1 MSYDDY
7 PPQAKALLKL
17 TACSTTLRGLLNDI
31 EDPQNTDDRLEL
43 LFLCDEIIN
52 QATQLYST
60 FSHFTWH
67 ELDQKA
73 HPSNTNDNV

>member
-17 TACSTTLRGLLNDI
+17 TACSTTLRGLINDI

-52 QATQLYST
+52 QAAQLYST
-60 FSHFTWH
+60 LSHFTWY